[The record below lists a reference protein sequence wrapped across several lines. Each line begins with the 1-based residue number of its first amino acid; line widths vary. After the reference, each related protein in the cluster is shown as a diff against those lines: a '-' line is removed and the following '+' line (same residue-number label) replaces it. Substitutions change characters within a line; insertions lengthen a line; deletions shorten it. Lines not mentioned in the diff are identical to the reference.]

1 LIDCTMGILAE
12 LLNKLPF
19 MGRKEKLSP
28 ANVEELRSA
37 FKDRYHSFKVLL
49 AANNKALEIMA
60 EMEEALRG
68 NRPFGMSFIRANC
81 TAVSVNVFRIV
92 KNLDQLAPGKYRDLF
107 DKFKDIQ
114 DHINQALSLRR
125 LPKAEKLVLRFE
137 EIDMN
142 MADQVGSKM
151 ANLGEVMA
159 RLQLPVPK
167 GFVIS
172 SLAYQ
177 RFFEHNDLQSEIDRR
192 LQTSEVEQL
201 DQLYKLSADI
211 QQLIIRGAVPP
222 DLEQAIL
229 GAYGELEAQAGGEVK
244 VSMRSSALGEDLAG
258 ASFAG
263 QYRSELNVSA
273 DDIIEAYREIVASK
287 YSLQAIAYRLNRGIL
302 DEDIAMC
309 VGCMVMV
316 NAMAGGVTYSRNPLN
331 IRDDSILINS
341 VWGLPKSVVDG
352 SVAADLFVVSREEP
366 MRIVQRDIKT
376 KAQQFVCY
384 PEEGVC
390 RLDVTGEKSND
401 PSLSDNQVLELAGI
415 ALRLEEHYGS
425 PQDIEWAIDRNGLV
439 FVLQCRPLK
448 QTEGGDGSY
457 RTSGSDVPGD
467 RIILQGGATA
477 SSGVAC
483 GPVYLLLRHGDALNF
498 PDGAVLVTAQAL
510 PRWAAL
516 LNRAAAVLTEQGSA
530 AGHLANVAREF
541 GVPAIF
547 GVPAVTNALQ
557 NNELVTIDADGL
569 TICRGCVESLLAK
582 SGQVKKNLMEGSAVY
597 EILKEVTQHIVPLNL
612 LDPDASEFKPKKCR
626 SLHDITRFCHEKS
639 VKEMFSFG
647 KEHHF
652 SERASK
658 QLVCDVPM
666 LWWIIN
672 LDDGFK
678 EDVPGK
684 YVNLDNI
691 MSIPMMALW
700 EGIIAIPWE
709 GPPPVDTKG
718 FMSVLLEA
726 SSNPA
731 LDPSMPSVYTNRN
744 YFMISRNFCSL
755 TSRFGFHF
763 CTIETLVSERP
774 GENYVSFSFKGGAAD
789 YQRRLRR
796 AVFVSS
802 ILEEF
807 GFRVEV
813 KDDGVFARIEG
824 FDETVMKEKLK
835 LLGYML
841 MHTRQLDMIMSNDAA
856 YNHHRNK
863 IITDIHSIIKPAPMA
878 VNN

>member
-1 LIDCTMGILAE
+1 LIDSTMGILASI
-12 LLNKLPF
+12 LGKFPF
-19 MGRKEKLSP
+19 RGRKAKFSS
-28 ANVEELRSA
+28 ANIEELRTA
-37 FKDRYHSFKVLL
+37 FRDRYHNFKVLL

-60 EMEEALRG
+60 EIEEALRG
-68 NRPFGMSFIRANC
+68 GRPFGMSFVRANC

-107 DKFKDIQ
+107 DRFKEIQ
-114 DHINQALSLRR
+114 DRINLALSQRKQ
-125 LPKAEKLVLRFE
+125 PKAEKLVLPFE
-137 EIDMN
+137 QIDMN

-151 ANLGEVMA
+151 ANLGEVMKS
-159 RLQLPVPK
+159 LELPVPE
-167 GFVIS
+167 GFVVS

-177 RFFEHNDLQSEIDRR
+177 RFFEHNDLQTEIDRR
-192 LQTSEVEQL
+192 LQASEVDQL
-201 DQLYKLSADI
+201 DQLYSLSADI
-211 QQLIIRGAVPP
+211 QQLIIRAAMPA
-222 DLEQAIL
+222 DLEQEIL
-229 GAYGELEAQAGGEVK
+229 NAYRDLEAKAGREVK

-263 QYRSELNVSA
+263 QYRSELNVSS
-273 DDIIEAYREIVASK
+273 DDILDAYKEIVASK

-316 NAMAGGVTYSRNPLN
+316 NATAGGVTYSRNPLHV
-331 IRDDSILINS
+331 RDDSIFINS

-352 SVAADLFVVSREEP
+352 SVAADLFVVSRGEP
-366 MRIVQRDIKT
+366 MTVLQRDIKT
-376 KAQQFVCY
+376 KEQRFVCY

-401 PSLSDNQVLELAGI
+401 PSLTEVQVLELARI
-415 ALRLEEHYGS
+415 ALRLEDHYGS
-425 PQDIEWAIDRNGLV
+425 PQDVEWAIDENGKI
-439 FVLQCRPLK
+439 FVLQSRPLK
-448 QTEGGDGSY
+448 QMEGGDGGH
-457 RTSGSDVPGD
+457 RTASSDVPREGV
-467 RIILQGGATA
+467 ILQGGATA
-477 SSGVAC
+477 SPGVAC
-483 GPVYLLLRHGDALNF
+483 GQTYLLLRHGDALNF
-498 PDGAVLVTAQAL
+498 PRGAVLVTAQAL

-516 LNRAAAVLTEQGSA
+516 LNRAAAVVTEQGSA

-547 GVPAVTNALQ
+547 GVPAATKALNHDQ
-557 NNELVTIDADGL
+557 QVTIDADGL
-569 TICRGCVESLLAK
+569 TIYRGCVESLLVK
-582 SGQVKKNLMEGSAVY
+582 SGEPRKNLMEGSPVF
-597 EILKEVTQHIVPLNL
+597 EILRDVSEHIVPLHL

-626 SLHDITRFCHEKS
+626 TLHDITRFCHEQS

-658 QLVCDVPM
+658 QLVCDVKM

-672 LDDGFK
+672 LDDGFR

-684 YVNLDNI
+684 YVDLANI
-691 MSIPMMALW
+691 VSIPMLALW
-700 EGIIAIPWE
+700 DGIVAIPWE
-709 GPPPVDTKG
+709 GPPPVDAKG

-726 SSNPA
+726 SANPA
-731 LDPSMPSVYTNRN
+731 LDPSMPSVYVNRN
-744 YFMISRNFCSL
+744 YFMISKNFCSL

-763 CTIETLVSERP
+763 CTIETLVGERSN
-774 GENYVSFSFKGGAAD
+774 ENYISFSFKGGAAD

-807 GFRVEV
+807 GFRIEI
-813 KDDGVFARIEG
+813 KEDGVFARIEG
-824 FDETVMKEKLK
+824 FDEAIMKEKLK
-835 LLGYML
+835 ILGYLL

-856 YNHHRNK
+856 YNHHHQK
-863 IITDIHSIIKPAPMA
+863 IINDIHAITGKSDGC
-878 VNN
+878 